1 MTMNQQLLNNP
12 DVEPS
17 EEVLQKEFGEWYP
30 VYQVFIRTIQA
41 EPFSLSP
48 EWRYYKDGKAWLCK
62 ISRKKKTVV
71 WLSAW
76 EEHFKLGFYFT
87 EKSGAGIPSLDVSS
101 SLKENYASSK
111 PIGRLK
117 PLVAE
122 VNEAS
127 RLADIYTL
135 LEYKT
140 GKL

>member
-1 MTMNQQLLNNP
+1 MNQQLLNDP
-12 DVEPS
+12 EVEPS
-17 EEVLQKEFGEWYP
+17 DEILQKQFGDWYP
-30 VYQVFIRTIQA
+30 VYGEFIHKTQA
-41 EPFSLSP
+41 EPFLLSP
-48 EWRYYKDGKAWLCK
+48 EWKYYKDGKAWLCK